1 MQLPMPV
8 QKKEVSILRPES
20 VVKRELPLNF
30 QQGDLSLFAHELEKV
45 IPKTRLLELQ
55 NVWVSSDGFLFRG
68 LEILPESFAFPFLRD
83 NWKRRSVV
91 KLFVT
96 NYFLRKRRKVAKA
109 LWIVDD
115 WSGGYFH
122 WIADALTRLYTIK
135 DRLDDLVLL
144 LPGNYERLEF
154 VRSSLKAFNIRTEFV
169 GPAEVVFSEKL
180 IVPTHTAPSGHYNEE
195 TIRGLRDFLLN
206 FYGRPLAGP
215 AGDRI
220 YISRSAA
227 PRRKIANEEEVVAVL
242 REFDFKVI
250 RSEDYSFEQQVR
262 IASNARWMVSNH
274 GAGLTNMLFMTE
286 GSIVLELRHSTDRIN
301 NCYFTLA
308 SSLNHRYFYQTCEPQ
323 TPGEDAHTADL
334 IVDVRRLRENIDLM
348 LRYDE

>member
-1 MQLPMPV
+1 MLLTPFK
-8 QKKEVSILRPES
+8 KKELAILRPET
-20 VVKRELPLNF
+20 VVTRKLPVNTKPAD
-30 QQGDLSLFAHELEKV
+30 QSLFQHELETV
-45 IPKTRLLELQ
+45 IPQTTLLEME
-55 NVWVSSDGFLFRG
+55 NVRVTSDGFLFKG
-68 LEILPESFAFPFLRD
+68 LKILPESFAFPFILD
-83 NWKRRSVV
+83 NWKKRTRV
-91 KLFVT
+91 KLFAT
-96 NYFLRKRRKVAKA
+96 NYLLRRRRVVKKA
-109 LWIVDD
+109 VWITDD
-115 WSGGYFH
+115 WSGGYYH